1 MKKLEELINKEEH
14 GWDFVKEWFEN
25 AKNHYEILPKDH
37 KRAEIELVN
46 AQVTTR
52 SPMGAVIYETG
63 GILIDYGWIRV
74 LGSGSPQLDRGLMEW
89 NKGKSFVHYGDQPSF
104 LLVADDAIGGYFA
117 INAGA
122 LGNEIGEICYL
133 APDTLKW
140 ESLGCGY
147 SDFLNW
153 LFNGNIQKFYE
164 LFKWKTWKEDIKKIN
179 GNQTIFIVPFLWTK
193 EGKDIEKASKNSV
206 PTEEN
211 YQLTIDM
218 QKQLGLK

>member
-1 MKKLEELINKEEH
+1 MKKLEELINLEES
-14 GWDFVKEWFEN
+14 GWDLIKEWSSN

-46 AQVTTR
+46 SQVTTR

-63 GILIDYGWIRV
+63 GILIDYGWIRL

-89 NKGKSFVHYGDQPSF
+89 NKGKSFESYGEQPSF
-104 LLVADDAIGGYFA
+104 LLVADDVIGGYFA

-122 LGNEIGEICYL
+122 LGDEMRKIYYL
-133 APDTLKW
+133 APDTLEW

-164 LFKWKTWKEDIKKIN
+164 LFKWKTWKEDAKTIN

-193 EGKDIEKASKNSV
+193 EGKDIEKASKKAVS
-206 PTEEN
+206 TEEN

-218 QKQLGLK
+218 QKQLGKS